1 MGSGKR
7 RRLRTALLPLQGP
20 IKPRWASLRLALQNV
35 QGPGS
40 RISQEL
46 VDASWKVVVL
56 PGGSLEHTGAAGH
69 CRGCLRIIEALAVA
83 LGMCISYVAAWQ
95 KLHAEAA
102 AECAFVLSEMIC
114 WAQSCRAWGHWSG
127 EMGNDNDE
135 SLNP

>member
-40 RISQEL
+40 WISQEL

-56 PGGSLEHTGAAGH
+56 PGGSLVAGAA
-69 CRGCLRIIEALAVA
+69 
-83 LGMCISYVAAWQ
+83 
-95 KLHAEAA
+95 AA
-102 AECAFVLSEMIC
+102 AAAAAACEVTG
-114 WAQSCRAWGHWSG
+114 RGVSG
-127 EMGNDNDE
+127 RGANG
-135 SLNP
+135 